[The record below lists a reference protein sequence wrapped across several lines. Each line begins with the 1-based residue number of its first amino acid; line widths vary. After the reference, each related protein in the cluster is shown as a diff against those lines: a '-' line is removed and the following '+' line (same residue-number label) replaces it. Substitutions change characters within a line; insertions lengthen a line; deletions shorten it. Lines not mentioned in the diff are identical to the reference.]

1 LWLINYT
8 TYAFIPSLRIKM
20 INVPKST
27 MKNQQNNNKKMN
39 PKSNTKNKQQKA
51 NEQTVRKISD
61 VLRTKETYAD
71 YLFYINQYN
80 KILESPP

>member
-1 LWLINYT
+1 
-8 TYAFIPSLRIKM
+8 
-20 INVPKST
+20 